1 MDLSTKK
8 IVINRGFTC
17 GAFDLL
23 HPGHLYFLKQ
33 AKKQCDWL
41 IVGLQT
47 DPSIDRPDKNT
58 PCESI
63 FERWYRLDAVKYVD
77 EIIPYATEADL
88 YNLLVL
94 QEPDLRFLGFE
105 YAGEDYTGD
114 DLDIEV
120 SFIARHHDYSSTHLR
135 GKITSVE
142 TGGAYGYSK

>member
-1 MDLSTKK
+1 MGLSTKETM
-8 IVINRGFTC
+8 IRGFTC

-33 AKKQCDWL
+33 AREQCDWL
-41 IVGLQT
+41 IIGLQT

-63 FERWYRLDAVKYVD
+63 FERWYRLNAVKYVD
-77 EIIPYATEADL
+77 EIIPYDTEADL
-88 YNLLVL
+88 YNLLIL

-135 GKITSVE
+135 GKITSIG